1 MSLLPFFLDLER
13 VVPALR
19 HVREEHV
26 ADNDELLSHLLM
38 ADIRRWL
45 AKHVFSDPASVLA
58 VLNHLEVAVDADE
71 GVDEIV
77 CVSLLEGLGQPPAV
91 DGEDALR
98 LYLGPVLSARL
109 KEIESLGE

>member
-19 HVREEHV
+19 HVRQEHV
-26 ADNDELLSHLLM
+26 ADNDELLPHLLM

-45 AKHVFSDPASVLA
+45 AKHVFSDTTSVLA
-58 VLNHLEVAVDADE
+58 VLRHLEVAVDTDE

-77 CVSLLEGLGQPPAV
+77 CISLLEGLGEPPAD
-91 DGEDALR
+91 DGEEALR

-109 KEIESLGE
+109 KEIESSSE

>member
-13 VVPALR
+13 LVPALR
-19 HVREEHV
+19 HVREDHL
-26 ADNDELLSHLLM
+26 ADNAELLSHLLM

-45 AKHVFSDPASVLA
+45 ASHVFSDAASVHA
-58 VLNHLEVAVDADE
+58 VLNHLEVAVDSDE

-77 CVSLLEGLGQPPAV
+77 CLSLLEGLGQPPA
-91 DGEDALR
+91 DEGEEALR

-109 KEIESLGE
+109 KAVESSGE